1 MTTTKAELY
10 GVLLD
15 LRTTFQTQLE
25 QLEMAELLD
34 GTGTGYTNHQADDA
48 TMVFDQT
55 VNASSL
61 LAARNRLRLVEEALA
76 KHEAGRY
83 GICDNCG
90 REIDIAR
97 LEAIPYTPLCLS
109 CAEAL
114 EYQARI

>member
-1 MTTTKAELY
+1 MSPCTGYPPTIRQIGEVVGISSTSVVSYNL
-10 GVLLD
+10 GVLQ
-15 LRTTFQTQLE
+15 RKGF
-25 QLEMAELLD
+25 
-34 GTGTGYTNHQADDA
+34 
-48 TMVFDQT
+48 
-55 VNASSL
+55 
-61 LAARNRLRLVEEALA
+61 LARDPEVSRGLRLVEEALA